1 LGVALG
7 EIFVHTSFSNMLCFI
22 CFSPL
27 TAFNETA
34 ESANDL
40 CRSGSS
46 ETDDIFADSDDFDI
60 SKVCIFISCLWTV
73 YMMNLILCSS
83 EQH

>member
-1 LGVALG
+1 L
-7 EIFVHTSFSNMLCFI
+7 F
-22 CFSPL
+22 FSPL

-46 ETDDIFADSDDFDI
+46 ETEDIFADNDDFDMN
-60 SKVCIFISCLWTV
+60 KVCIFFSCLWTV

-83 EQH
+83 GQH

>member
-40 CRSGSS
+40 RRSGSS

-83 EQH
+83 E